1 MPSAKGA
8 AGRSRAVRPAP
19 VLLVCLA
26 LAGCRAAGGRA
37 GARDGDEPAPSNL
50 APLAPGETG
59 LALVVGKLLTLDG
72 SDRVFD
78 PGLVLVRGDKLA
90 YAGALVEVPAGYAR
104 LDAPELWAH
113 PGFVDLHTHIHC
125 TGWDDLN
132 DMVKPLNP
140 ELRARPA
147 IDPTE
152 PQLAR
157 ARAAGVTTLFGIP
170 GSGSSASGFGTLYKP
185 ERDATYEEIVLRDP
199 GGLKIAQN
207 FNPQRGAGD
216 VGSTWCGLAFNLE
229 YLNDR
234 AAQLARDGRED
245 WELANLLRVH
255 RGELPV
261 LIHCASA
268 EGVAD
273 AIRMWKLRY
282 GADAVVSH
290 GCWDGWH
297 AARFAAE
304 TGTPVNVGPR
314 TENLLA
320 MRREDRFVGIAAEYV
335 AAGTPLVSLNTDSP
349 VVPEEELFLQG
360 TMSARLGAAPYT
372 MLRALTANPALS
384 FQIGARVGSLEAG
397 KDADLVL
404 TSGDPLDP
412 RSRIE
417 LVLIDGRVQYSRAT
431 DGPVL

>member
-1 MPSAKGA
+1 M
-8 AGRSRAVRPAP
+8 RPRIG
-19 VLLVCLA
+19 LVSLA
-26 LAGCRAAGGRA
+26 LLAACRAG
-37 GARDGDEPAPSNL
+37 GARSGARADGAEGTL
-50 APLAPGETG
+50 APLAPGESG
-59 LALVVGKLLTLDG
+59 LALVVGKLLTMDRT
-72 SDRVFD
+72 DRVFD
-78 PGLVLVRGDKLA
+78 PGLVLVRGDKIA
-90 YAGALVEVPAGYAR
+90 YAGALVDVPAGYERIDAR
-104 LDAPELWAH
+104 ELWAS
-113 PGFVDLHTHIHC
+113 PGLVDLHTHIHC
-125 TGWDDLN
+125 HGWDDLN
-132 DMVKPLNP
+132 DSVKPLNP
-140 ELRARPA
+140 ELRSRPA

-152 PQLAR
+152 PQLEHAR
-157 ARAAGVTTLFGIP
+157 TAGVTTMFGIP
-170 GSGSSASGFGTLYKP
+170 GSGSSNSGFGTLYKP
-185 ERDATYEEIVLRDP
+185 ERDAGYEAMVLRDP
-199 GGLKIAQN
+199 GGMKIAQN

-234 AAQLARDGRED
+234 ADRLAREGRED
-245 WELANLLRVH
+245 WELANLMKAH

-282 GADAVVSH
+282 GMDAVISH

-297 AARFAAE
+297 CAPFAAR

-314 TENLLA
+314 VENLLA

-335 AAGTPLVSLNTDSP
+335 AAGAPLVSLNTDSP

-360 TMSARLGAAPYT
+360 TMSARLGADAYT
-372 MLRALTANPALS
+372 MVRALTANPALS
-384 FQIGARVGSLEAG
+384 FQIGDRVGSLEPG

-404 TSGDPLDP
+404 ASGDPLDP

-417 LVLIDGRVQYSRAT
+417 LVLIDGRVQYSRSAE
-431 DGPVL
+431 GPTL

>member
-1 MPSAKGA
+1 MRPGSAI
-8 AGRSRAVRPAP
+8 P
-19 VLLVCLA
+19 LLA
-26 LAGCRAAGGRA
+26 LLAACRAGGTRA
-37 GARDGDEPAPSNL
+37 EADAQAL
-50 APLAPGETG
+50 APLPTGETG
-59 LALVVGKLLTLDG
+59 FALVVGKLLTVDG
-72 SDRVFD
+72 DDRVFD
-78 PGLVLVRGDKLA
+78 PGLVLVRGAKIA
-90 YAGALVEVPAGYAR
+90 YAGELVEVPAGYER
-104 LDAPELWAH
+104 IDAPDLWAW
-113 PGFVDLHTHIHC
+113 PGLVDLHTHIHC

-132 DMVKPLNP
+132 DMVRPLNP

-147 IDPTE
+147 IDPGE
-152 PQLAR
+152 PQLAH

-170 GSGSSASGFGTLYKP
+170 GSGSSNSGFGTLYKP
-185 ERDATYEEIVLRDP
+185 ERDAGYEDIVLRDP
-199 GGLKIAQN
+199 GGMKIAQN

-216 VGSTWCGLAFNLE
+216 VGSSWCGLAFNLE

-234 AAQLARDGRED
+234 VAERARRGQSD
-245 WELANLLRVH
+245 WELENLMKAH

-273 AIRMWKLRY
+273 AVRMWKLRY
-282 GADAVVSH
+282 GMAAVVSH

-297 AARFAAE
+297 AAPFAAAS
-304 TGTPVNVGPR
+304 GTPVNVGPR
-314 TENLLA
+314 LENLLA
-320 MRREDRFVGIAAEYV
+320 MRREDRFVGIAAEYL

-360 TMSARLGAAPYT
+360 TMSARLGAEPYQ
-372 MLRALTANPALS
+372 MVRALTANPALS

-404 TSGDPLDP
+404 SSGDPLDP

-417 LVLIDGRVQYSRAT
+417 LVLIDGRVQYSRA
-431 DGPVL
+431 DEGPVL

>member
-1 MPSAKGA
+1 
-8 AGRSRAVRPAP
+8 VRPRIG
-19 VLLVCLA
+19 LVSLA
-26 LAGCRAAGGRA
+26 LLAACRAG
-37 GARDGDEPAPSNL
+37 GARSGARADGAEGTL
-50 APLAPGETG
+50 APLAPGESG
-59 LALVVGKLLTLDG
+59 LALVVGKLLTMDRT
-72 SDRVFD
+72 DRVFD
-78 PGLVLVRGDKLA
+78 PGLVLVRGDKIA
-90 YAGALVEVPAGYAR
+90 YAGALVDVPAGYERIDAR
-104 LDAPELWAH
+104 ELWAS
-113 PGFVDLHTHIHC
+113 PGLVDLHTHIHC
-125 TGWDDLN
+125 HGWDDLN
-132 DMVKPLNP
+132 DSVKPLNP
-140 ELRARPA
+140 ELRSRPA

-152 PQLAR
+152 PQLEHAR
-157 ARAAGVTTLFGIP
+157 TAGVTTMFGIP
-170 GSGSSASGFGTLYKP
+170 GSGSSNSGFGTLYKP
-185 ERDATYEEIVLRDP
+185 ERDAGYEAMVLRDP
-199 GGLKIAQN
+199 GGMKIAQN

-234 AAQLARDGRED
+234 ADRLAREGRED
-245 WELANLLRVH
+245 WELANLMKAH

-282 GADAVVSH
+282 GMDAVISH

-297 AARFAAE
+297 CAPFAAR

-314 TENLLA
+314 VENLLA

-335 AAGTPLVSLNTDSP
+335 AAGAPLVSLNTDSP

-360 TMSARLGAAPYT
+360 TMSARLGADAYT
-372 MLRALTANPALS
+372 MVRALTANPALS
-384 FQIGARVGSLEAG
+384 FQIGDRVGSLEPG

-404 TSGDPLDP
+404 ASGDPLDP

-417 LVLIDGRVQYSRAT
+417 LVLIDGRVQYSRDA
-431 DGPVL
+431 DGPTF